1 MQRILAFSA
10 LSAAALL
17 TSCTAT
23 PPNGLPPPPPAQPA
37 QIYRALGTEPFWSLT
52 LDGREMVF
60 TQANAPGVRVVQ
72 PQPRPIFGFAGEIY
86 RSPRINVNIV
96 HGKCSDGMSDR
107 TYPDSVQL
115 GVDGRSFEGCGG
127 EPIKP

>member
-10 LSAAALL
+10 FSAAVLL
-17 TSCTAT
+17 TSCTAN

-107 TYPDSVQL
+107 T
-115 GVDGRSFEGCGG
+115 
-127 EPIKP
+127 